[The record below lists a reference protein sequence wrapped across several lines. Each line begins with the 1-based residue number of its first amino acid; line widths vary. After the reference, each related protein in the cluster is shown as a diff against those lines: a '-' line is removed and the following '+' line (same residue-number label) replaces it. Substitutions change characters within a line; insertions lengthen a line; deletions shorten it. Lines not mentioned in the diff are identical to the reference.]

1 MNRLAILGASGH
13 GKVVADSAERA
24 GWKEIE
30 FYDDAWPKCDTNGVW
45 HVVGDTKALLSKLSQ
60 YDGVIVAIGHNHTRL
75 KKHMELLDHGAT
87 LVSIVHPG
95 AEISQYVE
103 LGIGS
108 VVMAGAIINV
118 DSKLGA
124 SCIVNTGATIDH
136 DCELGDGVH
145 ISPGANLSG
154 SITVGEASWVGVG
167 ACIRQLI
174 SIGKNTVIGAGAVV
188 VSNVKDSQTVV
199 GIPARELKEK

>member
-13 GKVVADSAERA
+13 GKVVADSAEHA
-24 GWKEIE
+24 GWKEIV
-30 FYDDAWPKCDTNGVW
+30 FYDDAWPKCGTNGAW
-45 HVVGDTKALLSKLSQ
+45 DVVGDTKALLSKLSQ
-60 YDGVIVAIGHNHTRL
+60 YDGVIIAIGDNHTRL
-75 KKHMELLDHGAT
+75 KKHTELITHGAS

-95 AEISQYVE
+95 AQISQYVE

-136 DCELGDGVH
+136 DCVLGDGVH

-154 SITVGEASWVGVG
+154 AITIGDASWVGVG
-167 ACIRQLI
+167 ASIRQLV
-174 SIGKNTVIGAGAVV
+174 SIGKNAVIGAGAVV
-188 VSNVKDSQTVV
+188 VSNVQDFQTVV
-199 GIPARELKEK
+199 GVPARELVQK